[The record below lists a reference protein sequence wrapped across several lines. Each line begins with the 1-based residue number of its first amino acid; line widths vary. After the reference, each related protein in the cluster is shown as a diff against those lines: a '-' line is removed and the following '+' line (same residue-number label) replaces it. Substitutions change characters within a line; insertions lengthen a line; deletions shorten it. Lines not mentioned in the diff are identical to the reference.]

1 MFITNHKEK
10 SLLKRIEELIKHSSE
25 LKFLVGFFYF
35 SGTEV
40 LYKALKDME
49 NQMPEGFM
57 KVLVGLSVDK
67 ALYGIYEYGKK
78 EQENTKENLLNS
90 LKLVL
95 TSSELDCKEV
105 YEQAD
110 FFKKLLLEK
119 KLEIRKTKKPNH
131 AKLYIFKMKEDKK
144 EILPGLFIT
153 GSSNLTKAGLSA
165 QEEFNVEI
173 KDYGFEETEKYFDNL
188 WETALELTEKDIHD
202 LVETLEKGTFLR
214 KVTPFQAYVYLLK
227 TYLDLHQGK
236 DSLYQLEK
244 LMEKKGYKPYDYQL
258 SAVSQA
264 LANCEAHG
272 GCILADV
279 VGLGKTV
286 IACLTA
292 KALGKRGIVICPPH
306 LIGDDNKTSGWKKYL
321 EDFELY
327 GWEVWS
333 SGKLEDALK
342 FMKDHSNI
350 EVVIVDEAHRFRNE
364 KTGSYSYL
372 REICRGKTVLLLSA
386 TPFNNSPSDI
396 FSLLKLFT
404 IPKKSTIVYDEDL
417 EARFRTYE
425 EEFKNLAYIK
435 KNFNSHDKKRRERAL
450 KHYKELFSVGK
461 RALTKED
468 LKNVRQRA
476 RSLAR
481 EIKAVL
487 EPVVIRR
494 NRLDLKYFKDSENI
508 ELSKVEDP
516 KEVFFEL
523 TKEQSEFYDEVIRA
537 FYTLEGGGRFK
548 GAIYLPEFYE
558 KGIPIDQEEEDE
570 EISIS
575 QEEWF

>member
-1 MFITNHKEK
+1 MFITNHQEK

-40 LYKALKDME
+40 LYKALKDIE

-67 ALYGIYEYGKK
+67 ALYGIYEYGRK
-78 EQENTKENLLNS
+78 EQENTKEDLFNS
-90 LKLVL
+90 LKIAL
-95 TSSELDCKEV
+95 TSSELDRKEV

-119 KLEIRKTKKPNH
+119 KLEIRKTKDPNH
-131 AKLYIFKMKEDKK
+131 AKLYIFKLKEDRR

-153 GSSNLTKAGLSA
+153 GSSNLTKAGLSE
-165 QEEFNVEI
+165 QYEFNVEI
-173 KDYGFEETEKYFDNL
+173 KDYGFEEAEKYFDNL
-188 WETALELTEKDIHD
+188 WETAIEIKDKDIEV
-202 LVETLEKGTFLR
+202 LVKTLEKGTFLR

-227 TYLDLHQGK
+227 TYLDLHEGK

-306 LIGDDNKTSGWKKYL
+306 LIGDKNKTSGWEKYL

-342 FMKDHSNI
+342 FVKDHSNI

-364 KTGSYSYL
+364 KTESYSYL

-396 FSLLKLFT
+396 FALLKLFT
-404 IPKKSTIVYDEDL
+404 IPKKSTITYDEDL
-417 EARFRTYE
+417 EERFRAYE
-425 EEFKNLAYIK
+425 MEFKDLANIK
-435 KNFNSHDKKRRERAL
+435 KNFNSQDKKRRERASKL
-450 KHYKELFSVGK
+450 YEKLFSIRK
-461 RALTKED
+461 KELTKED
-468 LKNVRQRA
+468 LEIVRQRA

-494 NRLDLKYFKDSENI
+494 NRLDLKYFKDSEKKK
-508 ELSKVEDP
+508 L
-516 KEVFFEL
+516 
-523 TKEQSEFYDEVIRA
+523 
-537 FYTLEGGGRFK
+537 
-548 GAIYLPEFYE
+548 
-558 KGIPIDQEEEDE
+558 
-570 EISIS
+570 
-575 QEEWF
+575 